1 MVIKTELRPSVFRA
15 IIFEL
20 VFELG
25 FFLESELFSNLGNW
39 ISNRLH
45 FSNASIIFYLNI
57 LGFLASLYVQA
68 STALPNDVFHNRV
81 GLIIAVVL
89 LRAGFSSF
97 VSLSLI

>member
-1 MVIKTELRPSVFRA
+1 MFGVFLNGTELNHKDIALIGLYANISSA
-15 IIFEL
+15 
-20 VFELG
+20 
-25 FFLESELFSNLGNW
+25 LFSNLGNW
-39 ISNRLH
+39 ISNRFH
-45 FSNASIIFYLNI
+45 FSNTSIIFYLNI

-81 GLIIAVVL
+81 GLIVAVVL